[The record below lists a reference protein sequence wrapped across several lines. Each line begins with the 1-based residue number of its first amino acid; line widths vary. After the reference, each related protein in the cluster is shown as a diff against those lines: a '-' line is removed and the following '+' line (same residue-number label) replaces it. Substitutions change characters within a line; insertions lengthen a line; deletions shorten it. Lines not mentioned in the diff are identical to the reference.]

1 MTLSEFNS
9 ILDNPNKIDPNFINK
24 LDSVLNAYPYF
35 QSARALYLKGLQN
48 EESFKFNDT
57 LKKTAAY
64 ITDRSILFD
73 FISTKEITAPL
84 KEKIDI
90 LDLHKNI
97 GETKKEPI
105 EKSLQIGKP
114 LIFNVSEKHSFNEW
128 LQLKQLQPIERG
140 NVKSSKFDLINKF
153 IQSKPKINPIKES
166 VNVLTHNIQ
175 ENSDVMTETLA
186 KVYLEQKKYEKA
198 ITAYKILS
206 LKYPEKSGFFT
217 DRIKAINFL
226 QKNNK

>member
-24 LDSVLNAYPYF
+24 LDSVLNAYPFF

-64 ITDRSILFD
+64 ITDRSVLFD
-73 FISTKEITAPL
+73 FISTKEIIVPL

-90 LDLHKNI
+90 VSLHKNI

-105 EKSLQIGKP
+105 ETTLQIGKP
-114 LIFNVSEKHSFNEW
+114 LVFNIAEKHSFNEW
-128 LQLKQLQPIERG
+128 LQLKQLQPIERE
-140 NVKSSKFDLINKF
+140 NLKSSKFDLIDKF
-153 IQSKPKINPIKES
+153 IQSKPKIKPIKE
-166 VNVLTHNIQ
+166 NTTILTHNIQ

-206 LKYPEKSGFFT
+206 LKYPEKSGFFA
-217 DRIKAINFL
+217 DRIKAINIL